1 MTETTDHDAEFT
13 ERRTWRDAL
22 ASLRDRIAGGD
33 DVDPAELADTRVKAD
48 AETDIETVH
57 RTRHEQKMAKR
68 AQEAAVARADELA
81 AKIDPDVHAKGQ
93 ADIKAAWD
101 NYLTVIEETAKRYGD
116 HERAVKELA
125 AVVKET
131 GVPVVDGLAGVTN
144 RDTRI
149 TGDKLVT
156 HPGGRGTPT
165 WRGIT
170 YKFPRVDGAFLPHI
184 ADKSVRA
191 QGITRVRG

>member
-68 AQEAAVARADELA
+68 AQEAAVVRADELA
-81 AKIDPDVHAKGQ
+81 AKIDPDTG
-93 ADIKAAWD
+93 ADGEAEIRAAWD

-131 GVPVVDGLAGVTN
+131 GVPVVDNFTQTN
-144 RDTRI
+144 RLTRI
-149 TGDKLVT
+149 EGDRVVT
-156 HPGGRGTPT
+156 AQGGRAFPT

>member
-22 ASLRDRIAGGD
+22 ASIRDRIAGGD

-57 RTRHEQKMAKR
+57 RTRHERKMAQR
-68 AQEAAVARADELA
+68 AQEAAAVQADELA

-101 NYLTVIEETAKRYGD
+101 AYLSTIEATAKRYGE
-116 HERAVKELA
+116 HEHAVNALA
-125 AVVKET
+125 AVVREA
-131 GVPVVDGLAGVTN
+131 GVPVVDKRTQVDPA
-144 RDTRI
+144 TRI
-149 TGDKLVT
+149 EGDRVFTGS
-156 HPGGRGTPT
+156 GSRGVPT
-165 WRGIT
+165 WRGVT
-170 YKFPRVDGAFLPHI
+170 YKYPRFDGALLPHI